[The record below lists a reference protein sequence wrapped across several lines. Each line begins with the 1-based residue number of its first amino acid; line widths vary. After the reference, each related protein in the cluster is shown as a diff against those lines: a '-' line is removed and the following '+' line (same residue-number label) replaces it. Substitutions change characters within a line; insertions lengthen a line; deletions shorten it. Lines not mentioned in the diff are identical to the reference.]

1 MLFEG
6 EKNEVS
12 KTISKNVWKFLSNE
26 LTFEQK
32 KDMIKEKNIQIGR
45 LQTQLLRSEAKW
57 KMAISMFDSE
67 LIQPKV
73 QHSMVSFIVESIV
86 PQVQKD
92 MDENA
97 SHFIELKEM
106 DITRLEE
113 AIIERGHLYVIIALI
128 ISDQVDKVN
137 QLIMELSKTKE
148 KLSENTM
155 SENEL
160 CEKQMQITNLTEE
173 LEKLKTSEKQL
184 KRTHKALEKKYNDM
198 LDRKNE
204 EIKAL
209 KKKQLELEAKNKT
222 ITSQSLVL
230 TEEHSSHLE
239 SYEILEKENE
249 RLTKEFNDIKERFQ
263 GLEQKL
269 KQTQLE
275 QDDENYENIDSLKE
289 LVVNNSPKNK
299 KKRILVFGDIP
310 ITIQKKPY
318 YDISFFDG
326 DFQNYNFDDNYD
338 EHWYIE
344 DKLTPKEKRQLTR
357 NKNSESI
364 QWKKT
369 TYNKTLII

>member
-1 MLFEG
+1 M
-6 EKNEVS
+6 S

-97 SHFIELKEM
+97 SHFVELKEM

-160 CEKQMQITNLTEE
+160 CEKQKQITNLTEE
-173 LEKLKTSEKQL
+173 LERLKTSEKQL

-198 LDRKNE
+198 LDRKND

-209 KKKQLELEAKNKT
+209 KAKNKT

-263 GLEQKL
+263 GLEQEL
-269 KQTQLE
+269 KQTQLG
-275 QDDENYENIDSLKE
+275 QDDEIYENIDSLKE

>member
-1 MLFEG
+1 
-6 EKNEVS
+6 
-12 KTISKNVWKFLSNE
+12 
-26 LTFEQK
+26 
-32 KDMIKEKNIQIGR
+32 
-45 LQTQLLRSEAKW
+45 
-57 KMAISMFDSE
+57 MFDSE

-97 SHFIELKEM
+97 SHFVELKEM

-198 LDRKNE
+198 LDRKND

-239 SYEILEKENE
+239 SYELLEKENE
-249 RLTKEFNDIKERFQ
+249 RLTKEFNDIKELFQ
-263 GLEQKL
+263 GLEQEL

-299 KKRILVFGDIP
+299 KREYLCLEISQSRFKKNHIMIFHFLMEIFKIIILM
-310 ITIQKKPY
+310 ITTMNIG
-318 YDISFFDG
+318 I
-326 DFQNYNFDDNYD
+326 
-338 EHWYIE
+338 
-344 DKLTPKEKRQLTR
+344 
-357 NKNSESI
+357 
-364 QWKKT
+364 
-369 TYNKTLII
+369 

>member
-1 MLFEG
+1 M
-6 EKNEVS
+6 S
-12 KTISKNVWKFLSNE
+12 KTISKHVWKFLSNE

-32 KDMIKEKNIQIGR
+32 KDMIKVKNIQIGR
-45 LQTQLLRSEAKW
+45 LQTQLLTSEAKW

-67 LIQPKV
+67 LLQPKV
-73 QHSMVSFIVESIV
+73 QHSMVSYIVESIV

-97 SHFIELKEM
+97 THFVALKEM
-106 DITRLEE
+106 DLTKLEE
-113 AIIERGHLYVIIALI
+113 ATIERGQLYVIIALI
-128 ISDQVDKVN
+128 VTDQVDKVN
-137 QLIMELSKTKE
+137 QLIIEITKTKE
-148 KLSENTM
+148 KLSENAV

-160 CEKQMQITNLTEE
+160 CENQKKITDLTEE
-173 LEKLKTSEKQL
+173 LDKLKSSEKQL
-184 KRTHKALEKKYNDM
+184 KRTHKTLEKKYNDM
-198 LDRKNE
+198 LDRKNR

-209 KKKQLELEAKNKT
+209 EKKQLELEAKNKN
-222 ITSQSLVL
+222 ITSKSKVL
-230 TEEHSSHLE
+230 AEEHQSHLE

-249 RLTKEFNDIKERFQ
+249 KLTNEFNDIKERFKD
-263 GLEQKL
+263 LEYELQ
-269 KQTQLE
+269 QTLLE
-275 QDDENYENIDSLKE
+275 QDDDNKGLLED

-299 KKRILVFGDIP
+299 KKKILVFGDIP
-310 ITIQKKPY
+310 ITIQKQPY
-318 YDISFFDG
+318 YEVSFFDG

-369 TYNKTLII
+369 TYNKTLNI